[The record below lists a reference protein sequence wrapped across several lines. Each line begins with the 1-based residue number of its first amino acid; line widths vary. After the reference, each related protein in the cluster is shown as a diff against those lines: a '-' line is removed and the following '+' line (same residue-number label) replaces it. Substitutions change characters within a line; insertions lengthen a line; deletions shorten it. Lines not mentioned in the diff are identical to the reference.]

1 MILRRGTVP
10 RAPHTESRGAD
21 GALALEEIHGSYGFS
36 GPWSRKLHLCGYPT
50 EQALAPKAASFTLA
64 AKPAPSVPLQPF
76 HIPTGSLPYAGDPV
90 RGRTALFAGPNTT
103 LSVLKPVR
111 SQPAG
116 EFFRNGERHELF
128 FVQEGEGVLASEF
141 GDLEFRKGHYLVVPK
156 GTTYRLELASKRA
169 WLVLVESRWPVGF
182 PGRYL
187 NSAGQASLSSP
198 VVESMAAAPVF
209 RPPVDRLGRFPV
221 LVKHDGG
228 RVTVLTLGRH
238 PFDLAGWEGS
248 LYPFAFDIK
257 DHHGVAKATH
267 AAPPMHQTFESGAA
281 PHHGF
286 AVCSFVPQP
295 EGWHPLEVPAPY
307 AHFNVDSDELMFFS
321 NTNYGARK
329 GVIAD
334 GALTYHPAALPHS
347 PQGDAAE
354 RSLADRGKM
363 SERLAVMVDT
373 FFEPLA
379 CTAAAWK
386 LRDKAYARSW
396 FKRR

>member
-1 MILRRGTVP
+1 VIVRRGKVP
-10 RAPHTESRGAD
+10 RAPHTEQRGKD

-36 GPWSRKLHLCGYPT
+36 GPWSRKLHVRGYPT
-50 EQALAPKAASFTLA
+50 EQVAAPRKAAFSLAPK
-64 AKPAPSVPLQPF
+64 PAPAAPLQHF
-76 HIPTGSLPYAGDPV
+76 HIPTGKLPYAGDPV
-90 RGRTALFAGPNTT
+90 RGRTALFAGPNTV
-103 LSVLKPVR
+103 LSVVKPVR

-116 EFFRNGERHELF
+116 EFFRNGEKHELF
-128 FVQEGEGVLASEF
+128 FVQEGSGVLASEY
-141 GDLEFRKGHYLVVPK
+141 GDLPFRKNHYLVVPK
-156 GTTYRLELASKRA
+156 GTTYRLELESKA
-169 WLVLVESRWPVGF
+169 AYLVLVESRWPVHF
-182 PGRYL
+182 PLRYL
-187 NSAGQASLSSP
+187 NPAGQASLSSP
-198 VVESMAAAPVF
+198 VVESMAEPPAF
-209 RPPVDRLGRFPV
+209 RPPVDKTGRFSV

-228 RVTVLTLGRH
+228 QVTALALGRH

-248 LYPFAFDIK
+248 LYPFAFDIL
-257 DHHGVAKATH
+257 DHHGIAKATH

-286 AVCSFVPQP
+286 AVCSFIPQP

-334 GALTYHPAALPHS
+334 GALTYHPGSLPHG

-354 RSLADRGKM
+354 RSLADRGRM

-373 FFEPLA
+373 FFEPLTP
-379 CTAAAWK
+379 TAAAWRI
-386 LRDKAYARSW
+386 RDKGYPQSWAR
-396 FKRR
+396 R